1 MYARALIIGS
11 ALLLLAAG
19 PSVAQTET
27 GEGQELAGTGY
38 FRDQDTLPGSYRLYL
53 QQPKTLDWLWAM
65 GPIRQDI
72 RRSSFAA
79 DAHENVPKYSARSLC
94 IDCHRNHTR
103 DMHIVRMGI
112 TCVQCHRDKPI
123 AGIYQYYS
131 AMNPIRRH
139 AYICA
144 KCHEGATASFA
155 SYVVHEPNP
164 LSLEAKQDFPLLF
177 YGTWVMVILAGGV
190 FGFFIPYVA
199 VWGIRELVGRLVKG
213 GPHHG

>member
-1 MYARALIIGS
+1 M
-11 ALLLLAAG
+11 
-19 PSVAQTET
+19 T
-27 GEGQELAGTGY
+27 
-38 FRDQDTLPGSYRLYL
+38 
-53 QQPKTLDWLWAM
+53 
-65 GPIRQDI
+65 
-72 RRSSFAA
+72 
-79 DAHENVPKYSARSLC
+79 NVPKYSARSLC

-144 KCHEGATASFA
+144 KCHEGATPSFA

-199 VWGIRELVGRLVKG
+199 VWGIRDLVAKAGERRAAPWLTYAIA
-213 GPHHG
+213 